1 MEATSLVARHF
12 RPQLAE
18 LLGHV
23 APHAR
28 LVRVDSERRSDRL
41 DDCAAVHWMP
51 ALQIQLG
58 SQASSE

>member
-1 MEATSLVARHF
+1 MEASSLVARHF

-28 LVRVDSERRSDRL
+28 LVR
-41 DDCAAVHWMP
+41 P
-51 ALQIQLG
+51 G
-58 SQASSE
+58 SMLLF